1 MYSIPNLMP
10 FVLTSDSNSI
20 MSACE
25 DPVKGDYKIGIVQE
39 IEHGALDAAR
49 EGFQTELTRLMTEAG
64 KTVGFRHQ
72 TL

>member
-1 MYSIPNLMP
+1 MKKKIVILAVMLALCATA
-10 FVLTSDSNSI
+10 VVGL
-20 MSACE
+20 SACE

-64 KTVGFRHQ
+64 KTVGFDY
-72 TL
+72 